1 MLIITLNYN
10 SEFIRLTVREETPT
24 IKAANLNIFL
34 SSDLLQKDVLPPI
47 PLGVA
52 DLPVAHI

>member
-10 SEFIRLTVREETPT
+10 SEFIRLTVREETPA

-34 SSDLLQKDVLPPI
+34 FSDLLQKDILLDI